1 MNKFDTCDV
10 ALYTKNCQ
18 FAYEFR
24 TKCHSKQEDIEYLN
38 TLHDLFRFV
47 FNKPSGILF
56 IDMKYFGSM
65 SKIINEFCG
74 SHRNKGEFVFVD
86 VCDNNTGIKI
96 NNYNI
101 FWCKQSQMLDF
112 LLKAKILLKNFR
124 DSYCGVCINNLKMS
138 ISKVLEVYKISP
150 KLIGFEYLQETI
162 FRYLCQLDCRK
173 SLNSDIYP
181 DVAKEF
187 DTCINNVEK
196 NIRKALKKASEN
208 YPDLYSSMS
217 FKNNHVTIKTFVS
230 VISEEIERSV
240 NVGLVRKL
248 F

>member
-74 SHRNKGEFVFVD
+74 SHRNKGEFVFVH

-101 FWCKQSQMLDF
+101 F
-112 LLKAKILLKNFR
+112 
-124 DSYCGVCINNLKMS
+124 
-138 ISKVLEVYKISP
+138 
-150 KLIGFEYLQETI
+150 
-162 FRYLCQLDCRK
+162 
-173 SLNSDIYP
+173 
-181 DVAKEF
+181 
-187 DTCINNVEK
+187 
-196 NIRKALKKASEN
+196 
-208 YPDLYSSMS
+208 
-217 FKNNHVTIKTFVS
+217 
-230 VISEEIERSV
+230 
-240 NVGLVRKL
+240 
-248 F
+248 

>member
-24 TKCHSKQEDIEYLN
+24 TKCRSKQEDIEYLN

-65 SKIINEFCG
+65 STIINEFCG
-74 SHRNKGEFVFVD
+74 SHRNKGEFVFVY
-86 VCDNNTGIKI
+86 VCDSNAGINI

-101 FWCKQSQMLDF
+101 FWCKKSQMVDF
-112 LLKAKILLKNFR
+112 LLKAKKFLKNFR
-124 DSYCGVCINNLKMS
+124 DSYCDVCINELKVS
-138 ISKVLEVYKISP
+138 IAKALESYKISP
-150 KLIGFEYLQETI
+150 KLVGFEYLQETI
-162 FRYLCQLDCRK
+162 FRYLCQLDCHK

-187 DTCINNVEK
+187 DTSIENVEK
-196 NIRKALKKASEN
+196 NIRKALKKASET
-208 YPDLYSSMS
+208 YPDVYSSKF
-217 FKNNHVTIKTFVS
+217 FKSNRVTIRMFVS

-240 NVGLVRKL
+240 NVGLVRAL